1 MLARWDRAVVEAF
14 QDAHWHPADVVFL
27 HLSDWWV
34 KSLVIVG
41 LGLAADLWSRR
52 LPVAAA
58 LSTVAYFAAGGIAD
72 VLKDVFDRPRPSLVD
87 PAVHPLVAVPDS
99 YAMPSGHAATAFG
112 AAVAVA
118 LLHRRLGAAVL
129 GLAALVALS
138 RGALPLG
145 RTGRCGAR
153 VSGFADALDLRS
165 GNNRG
170 TDVIALTSLLPE
182 LPTERTRLLDNLGR
196 VRREVGPITPEL
208 ADALAD
214 HMNIRRGEVHEV
226 TSFYS

>member
-14 QDAHWHPADVVFL
+14 QDAHWHPADVVFV

-34 KSLVIVG
+34 KSLLIIAI
-41 LGLAADLWSRR
+41 GLAADLWSRR

-87 PAVHPLVAVPDS
+87 PAVHPLVAVPHS

-112 AAVAVA
+112 AAAAVA

-129 GLAALVALS
+129 ALAVLVAVSRVWLGVHYLSDVLVGAALGSAVSLTLWICA
-138 RGALPLG
+138 RGII
-145 RTGRCGAR
+145 GAR
-153 VSGFADALDLRS
+153 
-165 GNNRG
+165 
-170 TDVIALTSLLPE
+170 TSSP
-182 LPTERTRLLDNLGR
+182 
-196 VRREVGPITPEL
+196 
-208 ADALAD
+208 
-214 HMNIRRGEVHEV
+214 
-226 TSFYS
+226 